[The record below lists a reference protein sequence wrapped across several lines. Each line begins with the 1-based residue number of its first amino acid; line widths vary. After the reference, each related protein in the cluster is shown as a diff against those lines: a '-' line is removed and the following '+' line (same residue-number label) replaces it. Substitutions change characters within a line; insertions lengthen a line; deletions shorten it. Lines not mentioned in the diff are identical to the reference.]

1 MYEYVYVYMS
11 LNVINKKYDYKI
23 EKSNKKYVEILE
35 GGKGR
40 KKWCRYIVISKIKT
54 IRNIKFDD
62 ILDISVYLNSS
73 KYRYLII

>member
-23 EKSNKKYVEILE
+23 EKSNKK